1 MFEICSWLP
10 AHVKLLVAGSRIYNS
25 YHVLGHVW
33 QPRDWLVYARAGMYL
48 TRASLYS
55 TFKPLSAT
63 VAIVQWARC
72 SGFIW
77 HDRSCV
83 RIKWWYYNFLSFFY
97 LLRFLTQFSLYYLPL
112 IQLTSISVTIRICWP
127 YEFSIS
133 MRSRGCH
140 TLMHYAWH
148 RTWYVL

>member
-83 RIKWWYYNFLSFFY
+83 RIKWWYYNFLSFFIY
-97 LLRFLTQFSLYYLPL
+97 FAFSNSIFIVLFATYSVNVNFRDYSYMLT
-112 IQLTSISVTIRICWP
+112 V
-127 YEFSIS
+127 
-133 MRSRGCH
+133 
-140 TLMHYAWH
+140 
-148 RTWYVL
+148 